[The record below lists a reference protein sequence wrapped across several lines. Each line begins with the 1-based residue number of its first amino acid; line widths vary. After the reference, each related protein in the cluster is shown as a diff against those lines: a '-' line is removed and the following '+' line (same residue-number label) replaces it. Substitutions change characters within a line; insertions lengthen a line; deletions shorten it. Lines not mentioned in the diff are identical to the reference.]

1 MTLRTPVRF
10 ARPLVLAVLCVAAA
24 HGQQTIGYVSTTDA
38 EVTGSTDTIDGRA
51 VLAGSVSV
59 TAKDHTAPIALSRGG
74 TVNVCQT
81 SALHVTESGA
91 MGVAA
96 PLLFSL
102 DRGAI
107 EIQMTATATDAVMT
121 PDLRLTVR
129 NRGLLDLRLRVARNG
144 DTCVE
149 NRGAAAPTLAVSDP
163 FGDSMYELRAGQHV
177 LFEHGSL
184 HEVVDSESSPCG
196 CPDAKGMSMADALIA
211 HGSGTSPKPAA
222 AAPTPP
228 VAPVVPPTPAA
239 ETHPF
244 PMAISAGL
252 AAPAEVPQAQPGEV
266 HTQITGAL
274 SYSPGL
280 EDPDVLDSSRPAQP
294 TLPPPV
300 APQPVAPPPV
310 QAVQA
315 GAPPAVQ
322 LGVRPAALPQPA
334 AAAPASGTV
343 TPAPSNHGLA
353 HAVGHFFKKLFG
365 G

>member
-1 MTLRTPVRF
+1 
-10 ARPLVLAVLCVAAA
+10 VLAVLCVAAA
-24 HGQQTIGYVSTTDA
+24 RGQQTIGYVSTTDA

-149 NRGAAAPTLAVSDP
+149 NRGVGAPTLAVSDP
-163 FGDSMYELRAGQHV
+163 FGDSMYELRSGQHV

-184 HEVVDSESSPCG
+184 HEVVDNESSPCG
-196 CPDAKGMSMADALIA
+196 CPDPKGMTLADALIA
-211 HGSGTSPKPAA
+211 HGSGTAPKPSPT
-222 AAPTPP
+222 APAVPAPP
-228 VAPVVPPTPAA
+228 VAAAGAPAAVPTPAA
-239 ETHPF
+239 IAHPF
-244 PMAISAGL
+244 PEAISAGL
-252 AAPAEVPQAQPGEV
+252 APPAEVPQSPPGEV
-266 HTQITGAL
+266 HTQVTGAL

-280 EDPDVLDSSRPAQP
+280 EDPDVLDSSKPPQP
-294 TLPPPV
+294 TLPPLV
-300 APQPVAPPPV
+300 APQPVAQPPV
-310 QAVQA
+310 QT
-315 GAPPAVQ
+315 
-322 LGVRPAALPQPA
+322 
-334 AAAPASGTV
+334 AAAPAAQPTTAQPGDQ
-343 TPAPSNHGLA
+343 PASSPKTSAAASSPNHGLA

>member
-1 MTLRTPVRF
+1 
-10 ARPLVLAVLCVAAA
+10 
-24 HGQQTIGYVSTTDA
+24 
-38 EVTGSTDTIDGRA
+38 
-51 VLAGSVSV
+51 
-59 TAKDHTAPIALSRGG
+59 
-74 TVNVCQT
+74 
-81 SALHVTESGA
+81 

-184 HEVVDSESSPCG
+184 HEVVDNESSPCG
-196 CPDAKGMSMADALIA
+196 CPDAKGMSLADALIA
-211 HGSGTSPKPAA
+211 HGSGTAPRPTAAAPAAPAA
-222 AAPTPP
+222 AAP
-228 VAPVVPPTPAA
+228 VAVPTPAA
-239 ETHPF
+239 IAHPF
-244 PMAISAGL
+244 PIAISAGL
-252 AAPAEVPQAQPGEV
+252 APPAEVPQAPPGEV
-266 HTQITGAL
+266 HAQVTGAL

-280 EDPDVLDSSRPAQP
+280 EDPDVLDSSKPAQP
-294 TLPPPV
+294 TLPPLV

-310 QAVQA
+310 QTAAVV
-315 GAPPAVQ
+315 PAAQ
-322 LGVRPAALPQPA
+322 PGVHPAALSQPA
-334 AAAPASGTV
+334 AAAPASGTAAQ
-343 TPAPSNHGLA
+343 APPNHGLA